1 MKKFL
6 ALVLALCM
14 IFALAACGGEKTEA
28 PKDADQP
35 APAGEAAPA
44 AEGAAPEAASDV
56 IELDETYDWKFACS
70 ATDNTCWADMGRQF
84 GKYLSDRTGG
94 KVTVTVYAQDQLTSG
109 NQQEGIQATID
120 GSIDLCA
127 HSNLIM
133 SGFDQRLNVVS
144 LPFIFESVE
153 DVDKLLGAGGAG
165 YEALAPIVEGQGL
178 HLLGIAENGF
188 RHPTNSKKEIHTPA
202 DMADMKIRIPNTAI
216 LKFAY
221 GDWGANWQIAN
232 WGEVYTGL
240 QQGTY
245 DGQENPLP
253 TADGGSI
260 SDVNKYCTYWT
271 GVYDCIFFCMN
282 QELYD
287 SLPAEL
293 QALVDE
299 AGAWAAAQQRDL
311 ERKGDQEVIE
321 KWTQA
326 GVVFTYP
333 TAEEI
338 KAFQDASVN
347 VADEWAEEC
356 VNAYGFTADEMAA
369 LIAVFTGK

>member
-1 MKKFL
+1 MKRFL
-6 ALVLALCM
+6 ALALALIM
-14 IFALAACGGEKTEA
+14 VLALAACGSEPAATQKTE
-28 PKDADQP
+28 DTT
-35 APAGEAAPA
+35 PA
-44 AEGAAPEAASDV
+44 AETNEATEATEATEAADGV
-56 IELDETYDWKFACS
+56 IELDQTYDWKFACS

-84 GKYLSDRTGG
+84 GQYLSDRTGG

-144 LPFIFESVE
+144 LPFIFESTD
-153 DVDKLLGAGGAG
+153 DVDALLGAGGAG

-188 RHPTNSKKEIHTPA
+188 RHVTNSKKEITSPD
-202 DMADMKIRIPNTAI
+202 DMAGMKIRIPNTAV
-216 LKFAY
+216 LTFAY

-282 QELYD
+282 QDLYD

-299 AGAWAAAQQRDL
+299 AGAWAAAQQREL
-311 ERKGDQEVIE
+311 ERKGDQEVIA
-321 KWTQA
+321 KWTEA
-326 GVVFTYP
+326 GVTFTYL
-333 TAEEI
+333 TDEQV
-338 KAFQDASVN
+338 KAFKDASAT
-347 VADEWAEEC
+347 VAERWGAEC
-356 VNAYGFTADEMAA
+356 VSTYGFDQADMDA

>member
-14 IFALAACGGEKTEA
+14 IFALAACGETAQKTEEPAKTEA
-28 PKDADQP
+28 E
-35 APAGEAAPA
+35 APADG
-44 AEGAAPEAASDV
+44 V
-56 IELDETYDWKFACS
+56 IELDQTYDWKFACS

-84 GKYLSDRTGG
+84 GQYLSDRTGG
-94 KVTVTVYAQDQLTSG
+94 KVKVTVYAQDQLTSG

-144 LPFIFESVE
+144 LPFIFESTD
-153 DVDKLLGAGGAG
+153 DVDALLGGEGAG
-165 YEALAPIVEGQGL
+165 YKALAPIVEGQGL

-188 RHPTNSKKEIHTPA
+188 RHVTNSKKEIHSPA
-202 DMADMKIRIPNTAI
+202 DMADMKIRIPNTAV
-216 LKFAY
+216 LTFAY

-282 QELYD
+282 QDLYD

-299 AGAWAAAQQRDL
+299 AGAWAAAQQREL
-311 ERKGDQEVIE
+311 ERKGDQEVID

-326 GVVFTYP
+326 GVTFTYL
-333 TAEEI
+333 TEDEVKQFQEASATVAERWG
-338 KAFQDASVN
+338 A
-347 VADEWAEEC
+347 EC
-356 VNAYGFTADEMAA
+356 VSTYGFSQADMDA

>member
-1 MKKFL
+1 MKKLL

-14 IFALAACGGEKTEA
+14 IFALAACGEA
-28 PKDADQP
+28 KPQ
-35 APAGEAAPA
+35 EAAKTDSA
-44 AEGAAPEAASDV
+44 DGT
-56 IELDETYDWKFACS
+56 IKLDKTYDWKFACS

-84 GKYLSDRTGG
+84 GKYLADRTDG
-94 KVTVTVYAQDQLTSG
+94 KVNVTVYAQDQLTSG

-188 RHPTNSKKEIHTPA
+188 RHPTTSKKEIHTPA

-282 QELYD
+282 QDLYD

-311 ERKGDQEVIE
+311 ERKGDQEVID
-321 KWTQA
+321 KWTKA

-333 TAEEI
+333 TPEEI
-338 KAFQDASVN
+338 KAFQEASAN
-347 VADEWAEEC
+347 VAAEWAGEC
-356 VNAYGFTADEMAA
+356 VSAYGFTQDQMDA
-369 LIAVFTGK
+369 LIKVFTGK